1 MIDFVYALANP
12 LVPYIRFAL
21 IAGILSS
28 IPFGIIGS
36 FVVVKRMSYIA
47 GAISHAALGGIGA
60 AIYFKEVFN
69 ISWINPL
76 MGAFTA
82 AVISGLIISAVI
94 INGKERLDTVI
105 GSIWAIGM
113 SIGILFISK
122 TPGYID
128 PMSYLFGNIL
138 FLGENELFIIV
149 ILNIVIILL
158 SLLFYNQIT
167 AVSFDAEFAGL
178 RGLKTSLFQI
188 LLILLISITVVLMV
202 TIIGI
207 VMVIAL
213 LTIPPAIASLFS
225 KKLWHMMIISAV
237 VCIILIITGL
247 ALSYILKLQTGSLTI
262 IIAGI
267 LYLGSLFGVK
277 LFKKGVKI
285 SGG

>member
-1 MIDFVYALANP
+1 MIDFLNALTNP

-21 IAGILSS
+21 IAGMLSS

-36 FVVVKRMSYIA
+36 FVVIKRMSYIA
-47 GAISHAALGGIGA
+47 GAISHAALGGIGV

-76 MGAFTA
+76 MGAFSA
-82 AVISGLIISAVI
+82 AIISGLIISAVI
-94 INGKERLDTVI
+94 IKGKERLDTVI

-138 FLGENELFIIV
+138 LLGESELFIIV

-158 SLLFYNQIT
+158 SILFYNQIT
-167 AVSFDAEFAGL
+167 ATSFDAEFAGL

-188 LLILLISITVVLMV
+188 LLILLVSITVVLMV

-225 KKLWHMMIISAV
+225 KKLWHMMIISTV

-247 ALSYILKLQTGSLTI
+247 AFSYILKLQTGSFTI
-262 IIAGI
+262 ILAGI
-267 LYLGSLFGVK
+267 LYLGSLLGIKFFKPRVK
-277 LFKKGVKI
+277 K
-285 SGG
+285 S

>member
-1 MIDFVYALANP
+1 MNDFLNAVINP

-28 IPFGIIGS
+28 VPFGIIGT

-47 GAISHAALGGIGA
+47 GAISHAALGGIGI
-60 AIYFKEVFN
+60 AIYLKEVFS

-76 MGAFTA
+76 MGAFAA
-82 AVISGLIISAVI
+82 AVISGLIISSVI
-94 INGKERLDTVI
+94 INGRERLDTVI

-138 FLGENELFIIV
+138 LLGENELFIIV
-149 ILNIVIILL
+149 ILNIVIFIA
-158 SLLFYNQIT
+158 SILFYNQLT
-167 AVSFDAEFAGL
+167 VVSFDPEFAEL
-178 RGLKTSLFQI
+178 RGLKTSIFQI

-225 KKLWHMMIISAV
+225 KKLWHMMIISAL
-237 VCIILIITGL
+237 VCIVIIVSGL
-247 ALSYILKLQTGSLTI
+247 ALSYILKLQTGPLTI
-262 IIAGI
+262 IFAGI
-267 LYLGSLFGVK
+267 LYLASLLGIK
-277 LFKKGVKI
+277 LFKKSIKV
-285 SGG
+285 SGA